1 MRSYRVQGR
10 ERTPAAAACA
20 IASDLAASRARPAAT
35 RTALLGGVWLGAL
48 AMLAPDAA
56 HAVDGTWRGPGNQWT
71 TGTNW
76 SSSPDV
82 PDGTATFTNNAAP
95 ASVTISN
102 TITSIGAIQFTAA
115 APAYSFAVNMALFE
129 INGAGIVNNSAAAPS
144 FTNNGAM
151 TFTNAS
157 SAGNSVILNNTGG
170 FTLSFTDSATA
181 GNATITTNPFS
192 LTQFASNATGGNA
205 QLINDGSLQFFNA
218 STAGAANISGIG
230 VASFNNTSTA
240 GSARITNTTAVFND
254 SSTAGNATI
263 SGGTVPFNNTS
274 RAGTA
279 TITGPIITFN
289 DTSSAD
295 NAIIRNLRGLVF
307 QNASTAGNATIST
320 ENGLTTRFA
329 DTSSG
334 GTARFITSAGSAVD
348 ISALTSGG
356 TTAGSIE
363 GAGNYRLG
371 SKSLTVGSNNL
382 STEVSGAIQD
392 GGNDG
397 SLVKVGT
404 GTLMLS
410 GINTYT
416 GATTVNAGTLIVNG
430 SIANSAVTVNA
441 GATLAGVGTVGA
453 TTINNGGT
461 FAPGN
466 SPGTMTV
473 QGNLAFQSGA
483 IYLVASSAN
492 VIAGGTAT
500 LAGTVNATFLSG
512 RYVTRNYTILTAAG
526 GLNGTFNSLTTTNL
540 PAGFTSRS

>member
-1 MRSYRVQGR
+1 MQ
-10 ERTPAAAACA
+10 
-20 IASDLAASRARPAAT
+20 PAAT
-35 RTALLGGVWLGAL
+35 R
-48 AMLAPDAA
+48 
-56 HAVDGTWRGPGNQWT
+56 N
-71 TGTNW
+71 
-76 SSSPDV
+76 SS
-82 PDGTATFTNNAAP
+82 
-95 ASVTISN
+95 TI
-102 TITSIGAIQFTAA
+102 
-115 APAYSFAVNMALFE
+115 
-129 INGAGIVNNSAAAPS
+129 
-144 FTNNGAM
+144 
-151 TFTNAS
+151 
-157 SAGNSVILNNTGG
+157 
-170 FTLSFTDSATA
+170 
-181 GNATITTNPFS
+181 
-192 LTQFASNATGGNA
+192 
-205 QLINDGSLQFFNA
+205 LQFFNA

-263 SGGTVPFNNTS
+263 SGGTVLFNNTS

-279 TITGPIITFN
+279 TITGAVITFS

-295 NAIIRNLRGLVF
+295 NAIIRNLSGLVF

-540 PAGFTSRS
+540 PSGFTAALSYGATDVTLNLTANLGGTGALGTSGLSTNQRNVANSLNNFFNSGAALPPNFVGVFGLTGGALGNVLSSLSGEAATGAQQAAFQIGNQFLGLMLDPFVDGRRGVAGAGRGR